1 MYTLGVK
8 SPSSFAPGIP
18 SFLPGPTVYHEPM
31 PRPEFTLR
39 LLLHALPA
47 EERERCLARLRAVA
61 GTRQPWSEDDLP
73 AEPLERCTR
82 WTRFEPERFARQ
94 TVGGLCGMLEV
105 ELEAGLITYAT
116 PDDRLSRLIRTFW
129 LWRHGQRIGQVYHAL
144 VRLVGEQRAR
154 SEASQVFGLL

>member
-82 WTRFEPERFARQ
+82 
-94 TVGGLCGMLEV
+94 LCGMLEV

>member
-1 MYTLGVK
+1 
-8 SPSSFAPGIP
+8 
-18 SFLPGPTVYHEPM
+18 M

-39 LLLHALPA
+39 LLLHALPLA
-47 EERERCLARLRAVA
+47 ERERCLARLRAAA

-73 AEPLERCTR
+73 VWPVERCAR
-82 WTRFEPERFARQ
+82 WPRFGPERFARQ

-116 PDDRLSRLIRTFW
+116 PDARLSRLVRTFW
-129 LWRHGQRIGQVYHAL
+129 LWRHGQRIGQVYQAL

-154 SEASQVFGLL
+154 SEVSRVFGLL